1 MLSVRNNNRILFPL
15 DPACHLVEPW
25 TRAAELAVG
34 LAAGRMRGCGMPEG
48 GWHGLCSRQREH
60 GDLCPPTAPRWA
72 PRRACQRYLGLRAVR
87 AERQTCLC
95 YQRQPL
101 LFNLGTAFSAS
112 WWFSGWT
119 EGVGS
124 SHCMSLPLKSPWWE
138 PCQGLNPQALLVRTS
153 GLKK

>member
-1 MLSVRNNNRILFPL
+1 MLSVRDNNRILFPL

-34 LAAGRMRGCGMPEG
+34 LAAGRMRGCGVPEG

-72 PRRACQRYLGLRAVR
+72 PRRACQRYLGLRSVR

-95 YQRQPL
+95 YQRQPSFLIWELPSVLPDGSADELKAWARATARLSHSSL
-101 LFNLGTAFSAS
+101 LGGNPAR
-112 WWFSGWT
+112 GWIHRPFLW
-119 EGVGS
+119 G
-124 SHCMSLPLKSPWWE
+124 PPD
-138 PCQGLNPQALLVRTS
+138 
-153 GLKK
+153 